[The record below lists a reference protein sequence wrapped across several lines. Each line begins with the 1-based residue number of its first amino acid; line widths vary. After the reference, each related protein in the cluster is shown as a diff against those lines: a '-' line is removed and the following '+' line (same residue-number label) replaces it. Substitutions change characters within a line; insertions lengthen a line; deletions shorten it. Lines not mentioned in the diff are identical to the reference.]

1 MPGVLPSVLI
11 IIILILILNEVSS
24 KEFLVADMSAGYILI
39 VLSYMLIAILTD
51 KAYRADVNDL

>member
-1 MPGVLPSVLI
+1 MLI